1 MSLSRTMQEYL
12 KTIYRLKVEHKRKVI
27 RVKEIASNLKV
38 TMPSVTDAMKKLS
51 KMGLV
56 HYEKYGYIDLTE
68 KGEQIAKELY
78 ERWRVLKHLLK
89 DILEI
94 PGDIAE
100 KDACRIEHD
109 LSPETAGKIAL
120 LTLFIDNCFS
130 EEYKN
135 KLKRFINTGLC

>member
-1 MSLSRTMQEYL
+1 MQEYL
-12 KTIYRLKVEHKRKVI
+12 KTIYRLKVEHKKKVI

-68 KGEQIAKELY
+68 KGEQIARELY
-78 ERWRVLKHLLK
+78 ERWKVLKHLLK

-94 PGDIAE
+94 PEDVAE

-109 LSPETAGKIAL
+109 LSAETASKIAL
-120 LTLFIDNCFS
+120 LTLFIDNCFN
-130 EEYKN
+130 EKYKSM
-135 KLKRFINTGLC
+135 LKRFINTGLC